1 MAENLKVTRYRNGV
15 VINNLT
21 DNTQW
26 QSNTAGAWS
35 YYNNSATNN
44 AQYGKLYN
52 WFAVNNANKICPTG
66 WHVPTDAEWTT
77 LENFLGGT
85 SVSGGKMKSQ
95 GISYWS
101 SPNTG
106 ADNSSGF
113 SSLPG
118 GYRLDAGTYQGTN
131 SEGIWWSASEAS
143 SANAWYRYLEFNRF
157 DGFRANFDKGSG
169 FSVRCVKD

>member
-1 MAENLKVTRYRNGV
+1 
-15 VINNLT
+15 
-21 DNTQW
+21 
-26 QSNTAGAWS
+26 
-35 YYNNSATNN
+35 
-44 AQYGKLYN
+44 
-52 WFAVNNANKICPTG
+52 
-66 WHVPTDAEWTT
+66 
-77 LENFLGGT
+77 
-85 SVSGGKMKSQ
+85 MKSQ

-143 SANAWYRYLEFNRF
+143 SANAWYRYLAFNRF